1 MNRNEMVVHH
11 NYLNESKFTDFTELE
26 LNLFI
31 TILYKMRHEKENEVT
46 FRSEDIKN
54 MTNAKD
60 RSYKEFER
68 ILHSLQDRT
77 FYLKTIDGY
86 ERIKPFPTLIFNNE
100 KKKITVEVN
109 KRMVPVFRQ
118 LKEQFTQYSLKEFVS
133 LDNKYGKR
141 LYQLLKQYES
151 IGKRNFKLDNF
162 RELLDCTNKSY
173 DKMSNLD
180 KKVLM
185 KARDDIN
192 EKTSLSVDYVKLKK
206 GRKVESVEFT
216 IKKSDKTTLSDNK
229 DTPSDKL
236 VNLKLDIGRISK
248 IKVSEDETSIEAK
261 EIKKD
266 KTTSSDNKD
275 TPSDKLK
282 KQEVKKEKIDETKG
296 KKGIKRKVTKKDK
309 TTPSDNKDTLS
320 DKLEKA
326 IIKSKRNIY
335 VSKAW
340 NKRVDNKI
348 SKIINENGEEY
359 ALDILNRLYVSVKQ
373 DIKTTLVQ
381 YINGIMKNIKIEVK
395 EKALSNFNKVKEE
408 KIRNEKEIKG
418 DKSLPGENKDE
429 QGENESEITLEEFE
443 ELDEKT
449 RNELEKEA
457 IKLTM
462 KKVEISEKFLSD
474 LKKRSMKIYFNT
486 IKANINKK

>member
-1 MNRNEMVVHH
+1 MNKNEMVVHH

-77 FYLKTIDGY
+77 FYLKTMDGY

-118 LKEQFTQYSLKEFVS
+118 LKQQFTQYSLKEFVS

-206 GRKVESVEFT
+206 GRKIDSVEFS
-216 IKKSDKTTLSDNK
+216 IKNSNK

-236 VNLKLDIGRISK
+236 VNLKLDIGQISK
-248 IKVSEDETSIEAK
+248 TKDLLDEKSIKTK

-266 KTTSSDNKD
+266 KTTSSDY
-275 TPSDKLK
+275 
-282 KQEVKKEKIDETKG
+282 
-296 KKGIKRKVTKKDK
+296 
-309 TTPSDNKDTLS
+309 KDTLS

-326 IIKSKRNIY
+326 IIKAKRNIY

-340 NKRVDNKI
+340 NKRADNKI
-348 SKIINENGEEY
+348 SKIIDENGEGY

-381 YINGIMKNIKIEVK
+381 YINGIMKNIVIEVK
-395 EKALSNFNKVKEE
+395 EKVLSNFNEVKEE
-408 KIRNEKEIKG
+408 KINNEKETK
-418 DKSLPGENKDE
+418 DNKLLPKKNKEE
-429 QGENESEITLEEFE
+429 QGEDKEEITLEQFKK
-443 ELDEKT
+443 LDEKT
-449 RNELEKEA
+449 RNEIEKEA
-457 IKLTM
+457 IKQTI
-462 KKVEISEKFLSD
+462 KKVDISEKFLSD
-474 LKKRSMKIYFNT
+474 LKKSSMKIYFNT
-486 IKANINKK
+486 IKVNIRKK